1 MEKFS
6 FFSLSLF
13 LFVSSAAAAGNIQA
27 VFTFG
32 DSIFDAGNNHF
43 NPNCS
48 IQADFPPY
56 GQSFFHH
63 PTGRFTNGRTVTD
76 FVSELLGI
84 ELQKPYLEVE
94 QEIAKGNL
102 DKLYPQNG
110 INFASAGSGVLNDT
124 NANFVSKSSNPFEA
138 FFHFTKNE
146 LITITTQLQQ
156 FESLVKQNK
165 IEKRTIERAF
175 FFFESGSNDVFQ
187 YYFFSETD
195 TDPKAYTEAMVEE
208 AKRWLEQIY
217 RLGARRISVFGL
229 GPVGCVP
236 ARMLFTN
243 ASADACHEEMNQMAQ
258 RYNLGLERL
267 VMGMAKQY
275 PGLHVTYGATFD
287 TVMMLRAQP
296 QRFGYSNV
304 SSACCGEGTLGGMGQ
319 CGVGEY
325 TVCDKPDEFLFW
337 DFFHP
342 TEHTYSL
349 LTKAFWGGDQKR
361 IRPMNLKTLA
371 TTVY

>member
-1 MEKFS
+1 MEKISFFTFS
-6 FFSLSLF
+6 FF
-13 LFVSSAAAAGNIQA
+13 LFVSPAVAGNIQA
-27 VFTFG
+27 IFTFG

-56 GQSFFHH
+56 GQNFFHH

-84 ELQKPYLEVE
+84 DLQKPYLEVE

-102 DKLYPQNG
+102 NKYPVNG

-124 NANFVSKSSNPFEA
+124 NANFGV
-138 FFHFTKNE
+138 T
-146 LITITTQLQQ
+146 TITTQLQQ
-156 FESLVKQNK
+156 FEALMKQNK
-165 IEKRTIERAF
+165 IDKKTIERAF

-187 YYFFSETD
+187 YYFFSESEIDAKTYVE
-195 TDPKAYTEAMVEE
+195 TMVEE
-208 AKRWLEQIY
+208 ANNWLVQIY

-236 ARMLFTN
+236 ARMLLTN
-243 ASADACHEEMNQMAQ
+243 APVDTCHEEMNQMTQ

-267 VMGMAKQY
+267 VEAMAKNF
-275 PGLHVTYGATFD
+275 PGLHITYGATYD
-287 TVMMLRAQP
+287 TVMLLRSLP
-296 QRFGYSNV
+296 QRYGYSNV
-304 SSACCGEGTLGGMGQ
+304 SSACCGDGTLRGMGQ

-349 LTKAFWGGDQKR
+349 LTKAFWGGNQKK
-361 IRPMNLKTLA
+361 IRPLNLKSLA
-371 TTVY
+371 NTSL